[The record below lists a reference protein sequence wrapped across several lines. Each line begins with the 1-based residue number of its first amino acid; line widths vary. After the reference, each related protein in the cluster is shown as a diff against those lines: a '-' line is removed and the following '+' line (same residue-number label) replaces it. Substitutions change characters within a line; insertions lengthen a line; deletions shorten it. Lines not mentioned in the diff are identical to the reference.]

1 VQLARSLAVSL
12 VRRDKRRDGDA
23 GAVGEELGYLRNAP
37 DVLVAV
43 FLAEA

>member
-12 VRRDKRRDGDA
+12 VRRDKRRDGDV
-23 GAVGEELGYLRNAP
+23 GAVGEELGYFRNAP

-43 FLAEA
+43 LFAET